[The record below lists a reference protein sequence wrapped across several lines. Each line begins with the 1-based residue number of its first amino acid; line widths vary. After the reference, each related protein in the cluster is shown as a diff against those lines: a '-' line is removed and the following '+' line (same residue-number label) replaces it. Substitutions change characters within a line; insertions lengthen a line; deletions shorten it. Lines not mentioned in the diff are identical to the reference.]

1 MELTQLISKYA
12 KSHNIN
18 KNQLKMIIDLN
29 ARAKT
34 IRLLELTQEKAFMSL
49 DWAKSFQ
56 IWHKSAIYKMKNWY
70 LVHHEELKAFAFQK
84 APMRK
89 WKDKSKTGIKYL
101 QITCLIKVLFT
112 EYIKNSH
119 KLLIRRQFDGKKWA
133 KNLNRRLTKENTQM
147 ANKYLKRYSIPL
159 VITEIQ
165 INN

>member
-56 IWHKSAIYKMKNWY
+56 I
-70 LVHHEELKAFAFQK
+70 
-84 APMRK
+84 
-89 WKDKSKTGIKYL
+89 
-101 QITCLIKVLFT
+101 
-112 EYIKNSH
+112 
-119 KLLIRRQFDGKKWA
+119 
-133 KNLNRRLTKENTQM
+133 
-147 ANKYLKRYSIPL
+147 
-159 VITEIQ
+159 
-165 INN
+165 

>member
-1 MELTQLISKYA
+1 MELKQLISKYA
-12 KSHNIN
+12 KPHNIN

-34 IRLLELTQEKAFMSL
+34 IRLLELTQEKAFITL

-56 IWHKSAIYKMKNWY
+56 IWHKSTIYKMKNWY
-70 LVHHEELKAFAFQK
+70 FGHHEEFAFAFQK

-89 WKDKSKTGIKYL
+89 WKDKSKTGRKYL

-119 KLLIRRQFDGKKWA
+119 KLLIRRQFDGKNGQKIWIDVSLKKIYKWLISTW
-133 KNLNRRLTKENTQM
+133 KDTQ
-147 ANKYLKRYSIPL
+147 YH
-159 VITEIQ
+159 
-165 INN
+165 